1 MSRYD
6 RWSYADMPE
15 GAELARIQR
24 GISETM
30 GKIISDRYNPA
41 NSLPPSPTVRVEGA
55 TEVKTAFDP
64 GGGRGWAEPRPIT
77 SPPGQEAIERLVNA
91 ALPHGPQFKSA
102 ADPLEAMRAQI
113 RGLSPEQRAQTLKHL
128 ETRKGQP
135 FYLEIKAL
143 LEEGI
148 EEAEGPAKEA
158 DRLTNVVGPRYRES
172 SVTGRT
178 VPGTKKPPVGGQ
190 CVAV

>member
-6 RWSYADMPE
+6 RWSGADMPQGE
-15 GAELARIQR
+15 ELRRIQA
-24 GISETM
+24 GINRTLSD
-30 GKIISDRYNPA
+30 IVADRYNPVHG
-41 NSLPPSPTVRVEGA
+41 LPPSPTVTVVGA
-55 TEVKTAFDP
+55 AEVKEPFEP
-64 GGGRGWAEPRPIT
+64 GAGRGWAEPRPIT

-102 ADPLEAMRAQI
+102 ADPLDAMRAQI

-148 EEAEGPAKEA
+148 EAAKGPAKEA
-158 DRLTNVVGPRYRES
+158 DR
-172 SVTGRT
+172 
-178 VPGTKKPPVGGQ
+178 
-190 CVAV
+190 

>member
-1 MSRYD
+1 
-6 RWSYADMPE
+6 MPE
-15 GAELARIQR
+15 GAELAHVQR
-24 GISETM
+24 GINDTM
-30 GKIISDRYNPA
+30 RAIVTDRYNPT
-41 NSLPPSPTVRVEGA
+41 NGLPPSPTVTVVGA

-102 ADPLEAMRAQI
+102 ADPLEAMRVQI
-113 RGLSPEQRAQTLKHL
+113 RGLSPEQRAQTLKHV

-143 LEEGI
+143 LEEEI
-148 EEAEGPAKEA
+148 DA
-158 DRLTNVVGPRYRES
+158 
-172 SVTGRT
+172 
-178 VPGTKKPPVGGQ
+178 
-190 CVAV
+190 AVRP